1 MKNKILLMIY
11 LVLVLIFNAGSIY
24 FILFTEINKIGVVLL
39 TIVYNIL
46 LCRTFMY
53 EIKTY

>member
-39 TIVYNIL
+39 TIIYNIL

>member
-11 LVLVLIFNAGSIY
+11 LALVLIFNAGSLY
-24 FILFTEINKIGVVLL
+24 FIIFTEVSNLLIVPL

-46 LCRTFMY
+46 LYRTFSY